1 MPAAEFLALMK
12 GIFSREESAKAAIK
26 SIIDEIRQE
35 IQDWELGN
43 AIGFDTE
50 EEPGYGNYSPA
61 EPETEVSDDDY
72 ANMSTR
78 ELDAAIDAA
87 LDARD
92 YDLVAKI
99 SKYRD

>member
-1 MPAAEFLALMK
+1 M
-12 GIFSREESAKAAIK
+12 
-26 SIIDEIRQE
+26 
-35 IQDWELGN
+35 
-43 AIGFDTE
+43 
-50 EEPGYGNYSPA
+50 SP
-61 EPETEVSDDDY
+61 
-72 ANMSTR
+72 R